1 MTESLINRPGYDA
14 EALAAAFDQMAA
26 QIRLNKEGN
35 FGGAFVLVPPV
46 NFGQPVEGL
55 ILNSSNAAMMFWAN
69 LKIIVDDTMIQLKE
83 QQRLQGR

>member
-1 MTESLINRPGYDA
+1 MSENGYDA
-14 EALAAAFDQMAA
+14 ETIATGFDQMAA
-26 QIRLNKEGN
+26 QIRLNKAGN

-46 NFGQPVEGL
+46 GMGQPVQGL

-69 LKIIVDDTMIQLKE
+69 LKIIVDDTLIQLKE